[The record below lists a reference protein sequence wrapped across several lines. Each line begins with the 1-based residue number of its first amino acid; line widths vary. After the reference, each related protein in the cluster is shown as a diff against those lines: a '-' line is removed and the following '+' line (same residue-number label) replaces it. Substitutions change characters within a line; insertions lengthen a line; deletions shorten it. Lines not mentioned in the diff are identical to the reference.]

1 MSAEQDITDFCAT
14 TSIDILGPGE
24 SSYSGNYYISDDDL
38 HTFTFIA
45 EAGDV
50 FGINVESESGLFGN
64 DVDLAVAVWNDAWNG
79 VTPYRISQ
87 TPSNIDIA
95 TEDFYL
101 YSESGFSNNQNDP
114 RKLIFMAPDS
124 GSYAV
129 TVQVDPNASGLLAG
143 GDFNI
148 EVQKNT
154 YREPATKTI
163 YINLNTEE
171 THPSGVPG
179 VIYEYDRYTFQHQW
193 DDGTIWEKP
202 GTAIEVTPE
211 APMWIDNVGI
221 TKIMINQRFGSN
233 VYDEW
238 GQEASEEYLNDVL
251 IYGDSEID
259 GIITHL
265 NRIFQGLNVQFVTDV
280 ENTTEY
286 TTVNLGYRIVDDGII
301 ASTGGIASRI
311 DVGDQYQDNIF
322 IDINSSLGDGLASKF
337 DKSNRNIALLV
348 AHEVGHELGLSHAL
362 NHDNNNIMSYSANR
376 DAFCSDT
383 YYYKSDVG
391 AGGELIWGTQDAK
404 TILGLT
410 LGVNDD
416 PPIDVVG
423 NSFEEARLIGVD
435 DDYTYNEYV
444 GYGDAYDYYTF
455 DVSNP
460 GQFNIA
466 LTKLD
471 SKVKLGLYVFD
482 GAKYKRKKSA
492 SAKTD
497 KVTGETAAVLEDILL
512 DNGTYYLEVVSG
524 DKGKGKCN
532 TNYTLDITPDF
543 LPPKS
548 DDEFDFKT
556 GTGTPEAIVLNAQ
569 DDATTSGW
577 VGFGDPQDVYI
588 FDVANAGFFNIDLT
602 DLDARAGI
610 AIYYEDDSK
619 GSVTYKRAK
628 SAGAKYDKITGE
640 TVASLGNLLLNSGT
654 YYLEVIS
661 GDKGKGRY
669 NTNYTLNIDG
679 NTFPEATDDN
689 YDFKDMLGDF
699 NIIDLDNGGDGL
711 ASGWVGFGDSADVY
725 CFTPDSSGLYDIA
738 LAGLTAKTNMSVWY
752 FDEAKGCFKS
762 ISKANGSEK
771 TGSALIND
779 FNLTGGVN
787 YYIAIESGDKGKGKC
802 NSYYELNV
810 DGTYIDFGG
819 DFSNA
824 PVDVGD
830 FGEFAGKKRK
840 SLIGNEWIGMA
851 DATDYYGFEIA
862 DYYYYKGQR
871 YDFNDPVWVEMEFDI
886 SGDAV
891 IEFSMLDKNG
901 SVIDNTFV
909 TDVNEKGTDGVL
921 QLDWIYPGEYFLK
934 VEAISGGA
942 EYTMYGFGNDYEI
955 ADPPWLT

>member
-1 MSAEQDITDFCAT
+1 MAT
-14 TSIDILGPGE
+14 
-24 SSYSGNYYISDDDL
+24 
-38 HTFTFIA
+38 
-45 EAGDV
+45 
-50 FGINVESESGLFGN
+50 ESGTYSISIQT
-64 DVDLAVAVWNDAWNG
+64 DPDA
-79 VTPYRISQ
+79 
-87 TPSNIDIA
+87 A
-95 TEDFYL
+95 
-101 YSESGFSNNQNDP
+101 
-114 RKLIFMAPDS
+114 
-124 GSYAV
+124 
-129 TVQVDPNASGLLAG
+129 GLLNG

-148 EVQKNT
+148 EVEKDGYSSPLPET
-154 YREPATKTI
+154 VYL
-163 YINLNTEE
+163 NLNTEFNLSARE
-171 THPSGVPG
+171 FINIYNHHIWDSGATWG
-179 VIYEYDRYTFQHQW
+179 ES
-193 DDGTIWEKP
+193 
-202 GTAIEVTPE
+202 
-211 APMWIDNVGI
+211 VGGYYV
-221 TKIMINQRFGSN
+221 NP
-233 VYDEW
+233 
-238 GQEASEEYLNDVL
+238 EYLNWEDEECL
-251 IYGDSEID
+251 GGYYDEIYGDGASLEKTSVEMKEILRD
-259 GIITHL
+259 IFLFGINGSSQYQGIIRHL
-265 NRIFQGLNVQFVTDV
+265 EKIFNGYNIDFVTSRDSLD
-280 ENTTEY
+280 EC
-286 TTVNLGYRIVDDGII
+286 TTVNISYYITDGEDILNGF
-301 ASTGGIASRI
+301 SQRI
-311 DVGDQYQDNIF
+311 DVGNQYNDNVYISGQIYGSDF
-322 IDINSSLGDGLASKF
+322 SRIIENYALA
-337 DKSNRNIALLV
+337 I
-348 AHEVGHELGLSHAL
+348 AHELGHSYGLSHAI
-362 NHDNNNIMSYSANR
+362 NSSNDNIMSYVDNPV
-376 DAFCSDT
+376 AFSNDT
-383 YYYKSDVG
+383 QYYSG
-391 AGGELIWGTQDAK
+391 ITELLGGEYIWGVQDSS
-404 TILGLT
+404 TILDLT
-410 LGVNDD
+410 LGSTAN
-416 PPIDVVG
+416 PPSDHIG
-423 NSFEEARLIGVD
+423 NTFADATIIAIGD
-435 DDYTYNEYV
+435 AYNYEEYV

-466 LTKLD
+466 LTELD
-471 SKVKLGLYVFD
+471 SKVMLGLYVFD
-482 GAKYKRKKSA
+482 GAKYKKVKSA

-512 DNGTYYLEVVSG
+512 DNGTYYLEVASG

-556 GTGTPEAIVLNAQ
+556 GAGTPEVIVLNAQ

-588 FDVANAGFFNIDLT
+588 FDVANAGVFNIDLT

-661 GDKGKGRY
+661 GDKGKGRD

-711 ASGWVGFGDSADVY
+711 ASGWVGFGDCADVY

-810 DGTYIDFGG
+810 DGTYIDLGG

-862 DYYYYKGQR
+862 DYYYYNGQR
-871 YDFNDPVWVEMEFDI
+871 YDFNDPVWVKMEFDI

-901 SVIDNTFV
+901 SVIDSTFV
-909 TDVNEKGTDGVL
+909 IDVNEKGTDGVL

-955 ADPPWLT
+955 ADPPWVT